1 MAKTGDKSERGKLST
16 RWGDLLATLP
26 APLSPAQQRAL
37 AFAATDLRL
46 DDPQLVKRI
55 GELPNFNSEAAVR
68 AARTLRLGALTHG
81 NLSLTRA
88 LQGLLVHEQTGT
100 LDPLAA
106 LRPEEWLDLAYTH
119 GTPDGMTITPAAYA
133 DALAASVE
141 QQFPT
146 AALAARLAVGSRLA
160 QLPALNGVAKF
171 LRDHPAFDI
180 VTANLNATT
189 HLADLRGVPASPQLV
204 AGLRSLQRLH
214 ELEASWDETAALLD
228 AGFQSAT
235 DLLVAGPTGLAAR
248 LAGRIKPER
257 ILALYHRAKTRQKTG
272 PIPPSPG

>member
-26 APLSPAQQRAL
+26 VPLSPAQQRAL
-37 AFAATDLRL
+37 ATAATGLRP

-55 GELPNFNSEAAVR
+55 GELPGFNGNAAVR

-88 LQGLLVHEQTGT
+88 LQDLLADEQTGT
-100 LDPLAA
+100 LAFLTT
-106 LRPEEWLDLAYTH
+106 LRPDEWLDLAYTH

-146 AALAARLAVGSRLA
+146 AALAAHLAVGSRLA
-160 QLPALNGVAKF
+160 QLPALNGVARF

-189 HLADLRGVPASPQLV
+189 HLADLRGVPASPQLA
-204 AGLRSLQRLH
+204 AGLRSLQRMH

-248 LAGRIKPER
+248 LDGRIKPER
-257 ILALYHRAKTRQKTG
+257 IQALYHRAKTRQKSG
-272 PIPPSPG
+272 PSPPSPS